1 MAKFKAQMTSH
12 ATFFSVVPGLL
23 WQIGFL
29 CLPLLFMV
37 GLSFVD
43 FNDLGVALTLDHYR
57 AVLNQVH
64 LIVILR
70 SLATSLLVASICML
84 VSYPVAYLIALR
96 LSSYWKNICLFF
108 LTLPF
113 WINFLLQIYAW
124 YFILERNGLV
134 NSLLQKIGLIP
145 EPLYLMDN
153 QFAILLVMVHCYL
166 PFMILPIYSGMAKFN
181 TRLIEASYDL
191 GASSTYTFWHVT
203 LPLTVSGVKT
213 GFMLILVITF
223 GEFTIPILMGGGKR
237 LFVGTMISDYIFM
250 ARNMSQGAAFM
261 CFSGMVLCLTIGVI
275 YKLFNRLVSVRG
287 GHESE

>member
-1 MAKFKAQMTSH
+1 M
-12 ATFFSVVPGLL
+12 TFFSVIPGLL
-23 WQIGFL
+23 WQISFL
-29 CLPLLFMV
+29 CIPLLFII
-37 GLSFVD
+37 GLSFVKLD
-43 FNDLGVALTLDHYR
+43 PAGPSLTLEYYR
-57 AVLNQVH
+57 AVFDQIH
-64 LIVILR
+64 LTVILR
-70 SLATSLLVASICML
+70 SLATSLFVATVCSLIA
-84 VSYPVAYLIALR
+84 YPVAYLIALR
-96 LSSYWKNICLFF
+96 MSNHWKNICLFF

-134 NSLLQKIGLIP
+134 NSLLQKAGLIS

-191 GASSTYTFWHVT
+191 GASPAYTFWHVT
-203 LPLTVSGVKT
+203 LPLTISGIKT

-237 LFVGTMISDYIFM
+237 LFVGTMVSDYIFM

-261 CFSGMVLCLTIGVI
+261 CVSGLAIGLTIGLV
-275 YKLFNRLVSVRG
+275 YQLFDRLTKVKGS
-287 GHESE
+287 HEAY